1 MDSQI
6 TSDEFLLSGWPALL
20 MKRHRLSKSRIIGQH
35 GARPPATATDL
46 KPRSKATSINLS
58 IHHSA
63 PPHMMISGSSTPY
76 PATPTGGAWRQLCR
90 QQLRLQLPKIPF
102 VQFCSVWL
110 TSTYL
115 KGSGVPPKSLPH
127 LNPQARDIWE
137 GRGSTRGLILPF
149 LPLAEALSPSRRNP
163 EPHWQIVCVCVCVCV
178 AMDLLGILRGH
189 R

>member
-1 MDSQI
+1 MC
-6 TSDEFLLSGWPALL
+6 
-20 MKRHRLSKSRIIGQH
+20 
-35 GARPPATATDL
+35 
-46 KPRSKATSINLS
+46 
-58 IHHSA
+58 
-63 PPHMMISGSSTPY
+63 SSTPY

-163 EPHWQIVCVCVCVCV
+163 EPWAYGATGTWSLTPGRADYPRQTQGLNRKPLSPSRRNPEPHWQIVCVCVCVCV